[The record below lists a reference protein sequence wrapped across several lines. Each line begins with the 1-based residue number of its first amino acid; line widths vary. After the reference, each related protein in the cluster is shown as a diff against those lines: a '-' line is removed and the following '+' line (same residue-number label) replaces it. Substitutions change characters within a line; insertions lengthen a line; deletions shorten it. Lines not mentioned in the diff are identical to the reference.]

1 MNGRALLAWNIRRL
15 RAASGVSQ
23 ARLATKLKMDRA
35 YLSEIENGRR
45 RSSLDM
51 LDKFAEAF
59 GVEIHEL
66 LLQPTPGAE
75 PPKSLPSGRPRK
87 KR

>member
-15 RAASGVSQ
+15 RAARGISQ
-23 ARLATKLKMDRA
+23 ARLATKMKMDRA
-35 YLSEIENGRR
+35 YLSEIENCYR

-51 LDKFAEAF
+51 LDKFADAF

-66 LLQPTPGAE
+66 LLLPTPGAE